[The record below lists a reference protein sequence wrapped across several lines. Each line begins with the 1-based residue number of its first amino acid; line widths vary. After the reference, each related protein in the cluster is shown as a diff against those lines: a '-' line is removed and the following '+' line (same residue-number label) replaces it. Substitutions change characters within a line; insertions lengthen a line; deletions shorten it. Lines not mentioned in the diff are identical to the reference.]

1 MSCSFQHG
9 PQKFDT
15 YNDELEAI
23 CLNEKRN
30 NFIKNLVTDLEGNTL
45 ILFSRVATHGEPLF
59 ELINSSVPDPQRQV
73 FFVYGGVDT
82 EEREQVRAITEQQN
96 NAIIV
101 ASYGTFSTGINI
113 KNLHNV
119 VFASPSKSRVRNLQ
133 SIGRVLRKGNRKTNA
148 VLYDIADDY
157 SVGDSKNY
165 TLNHLIERIKIY
177 SQEKFNYEIIPVNFR
192 KE

>member
-1 MSCSFQHG
+1 M
-9 PQKFDT
+9 
-15 YNDELEAI
+15 
-23 CLNEKRN
+23 
-30 NFIKNLVTDLEGNTL
+30 
-45 ILFSRVATHGEPLF
+45 
-59 ELINSSVPDPQRQV
+59 PDPHRQV

-148 VLYDIADDY
+148 VLYDIADDF

-165 TLNHLIERIKIY
+165 TLNHLVERIKIY

-192 KE
+192 KKRDER